1 MYLVFDTE
9 TSGGFPKKHT
19 PYNDQK
25 CSIVQL
31 AFLVADKDFN
41 VVTSQNFLIQQDS
54 PICEASQAIHKK
66 TDLMCCEYGVE
77 PSFAFNNFFTW
88 CGRADFIIAHNINF
102 DISMV
107 NIMCSK
113 INLETRYPQNKV
125 CTMELTRDLVKIP
138 PTEAMLKAG
147 FTQYK
152 SPGLKEA
159 YNFMFGK
166 DFDNAHDALSD
177 INACFEIFKKIKVDN
192 NV

>member
-9 TSGGFPKKHT
+9 TSGGFPQRGVAD
-19 PYNDQK
+19 NAQK

-41 VVTSQNFLIQQDS
+41 IVTSQNFLIQQDS
-54 PICEASQAIHKK
+54 PICESSQAIHKK
-66 TDLMCCEYGVE
+66 TDDMCKKYGVK
-77 PSFAFNNFFTW
+77 PRFAFNNFFSW
-88 CGRADFIIAHNINF
+88 CGRADYIIAHNINF

-113 INLETRYPQNKV
+113 INLEVGYPLNKI
-125 CTMELTRDLVKIP
+125 CTMELTRDLLKIP
-138 PTEAMLKAG
+138 PTEKMLKAG

-152 SPGLKEA
+152 SPSLKEA
-159 YNFMFGK
+159 YKHAFGK

-177 INACFEIFKKIKVDN
+177 VNACFEIFKKNKQGE
-192 NV
+192 